1 MHPIDH
7 LRRNA
12 VAYLAL
18 FVALGG
24 TSYAAVKLPAASVG
38 ARELKAN
45 AVTARTVKDGSLLA
59 RDFKTGQ
66 LPAGPQGPQGPQGP
80 KGDPGTVDTSQF
92 FDKGASDARYAQKC
106 GLGTVT
112 GAVWVNATSGFP
124 NTPTPTDVIG
134 WNCTGLPVTVKRRA
148 VGEYMVVFE
157 GQNDFLPLAVGNA
170 DFRMPATGYAQ
181 VSEALPIGNNKPDG
195 WPVGTFG
202 FLVGVRD
209 GGGTPVDEPFELMVT
224 RRM

>member
-1 MHPIDH
+1 MNPIQH
-7 LRRNA
+7 VRRNA

-45 AVTARTVKDGSLLA
+45 AVTARAVKDGSLLA
-59 RDFKTGQ
+59 RDFRTGQ
-66 LPAGPQGPQGPQGP
+66 LPAGPQGP

-92 FDKGASDARYAQKC
+92 FDKAASDGRYAQKC

-112 GAVWVNATSGFP
+112 GAAWVNATSDFP
-124 NTPTPTDVIG
+124 STPTTTDVIG
-134 WNCTGLPVTVKRRA
+134 WNCTGQPVTVKRRA
-148 VGEYMVVFE
+148 VGEYMVVFA
-157 GQNDFLPLAVGNA
+157 GQNDFLPLAVGSA
-170 DFRMPATGYAQ
+170 DIRAPATGYVQ

-195 WPVGTFG
+195 WPNPTFG

-209 GGGTPVDEPFELMVT
+209 GGGNPIDERFELIVT